1 MSHVRDL
8 SVYEIVQMIEGQL
21 VRGDSHKR
29 ISNIALPAEANEGD
43 VCVIMGN
50 KPLFIECSA
59 GAVVCTDKIA
69 DHYHKAGAVIVVQEP
84 AKALHQLL
92 KHFAGAQS
100 GAVQT
105 GIHPSAMI
113 ADGVQIGEAVS
124 VGAYS
129 VIETGSV
136 IGNRT
141 LVGAQVTIG
150 KHVRIG
156 TDCVLMDGVRIR
168 DHTVIGDRCVIK
180 PNAVI
185 GSDGFGFQMLNG
197 RWEHTPHLGNVVLG
211 NDVFVGACTTI
222 DRAKIGS
229 TVIEDG
235 VKIDNLVQIAHNVR
249 IGARTVIAA
258 QTGVAGST
266 VIGKDCVVGGQVGF
280 VGHIEVAD
288 GVQVQAQSGVI
299 SASKPKAKLYGS
311 PAIDYQQFLR
321 AYAIFTK
328 LPDLY
333 RKWQKVLAR
342 LEQNKTQ

>member
-1 MSHVRDL
+1 MSSSKDLTVRQ
-8 SVYEIVQMIEGQL
+8 IVQLLEGQL
-21 VRGDSHKR
+21 VRGSSHKR
-29 ISNIALPAEANEGD
+29 IVNIALPGEASEAD
-43 VCVIMGN
+43 VCVILGN
-50 KPLFIECSA
+50 KPIFSDRRA
-59 GAVVCTDKIA
+59 GAIVCTDKIA
-69 DHYHKAGAVIVVQEP
+69 PHYHNADAVIAVKEP
-84 AKALHQLL
+84 AKALHRLL
-92 KHFAGAQS
+92 KYFANVQS
-100 GAVQT
+100 GAAHM

-113 ADGVQIGEAVS
+113 ADDVQMGEAVS
-124 VGAYS
+124 VGAYA
-129 VIETGSV
+129 VIETGAV
-136 IGNRT
+136 IGCRT
-141 LVGAQVTIG
+141 SIGPQVTIG

-156 TDCVLMDGVRIR
+156 ADCVIMDGVRIG
-168 DHTVIGDRCVIK
+168 DHAVVGDRCIIK

-185 GSDGFGFQMLNG
+185 GSDGFGFQLLDG
-197 RWEHTPHLGNVVLG
+197 QLEHTPHLGNVVLG

-266 VIGKDCVVGGQVGF
+266 VIGKDCVIGGQVGF

-333 RKWQKVLAR
+333 KKWQKMFAQV
-342 LEQNKTQ
+342 EQNKTQ